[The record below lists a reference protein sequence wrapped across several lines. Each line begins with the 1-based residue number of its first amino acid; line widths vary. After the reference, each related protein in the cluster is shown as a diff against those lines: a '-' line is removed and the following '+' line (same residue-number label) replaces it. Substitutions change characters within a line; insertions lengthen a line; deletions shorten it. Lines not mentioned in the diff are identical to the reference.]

1 MSVSLHL
8 DAVHAGYG
16 HAAILHGVDLAVPA
30 GGALTIVG
38 PNGAGKSTLMK
49 TIVGLLRA
57 SAGTLLL
64 GGRDI
69 GRLDAPARAR
79 AGLAYVPQEH
89 NVFRNL
95 TVRDNLRLGW
105 EFLHRGHAAR
115 AQARRRLDDVLSLFP
130 ELLPKLDAPAGLL
143 SGGQRQMA
151 AMAAALMQGP
161 ALLVLDE
168 PSAGLSP
175 RNAAL
180 LFAGIS
186 RIRATGVTLLMIEQ
200 NVELGLSVADHAA
213 VLAAGR
219 IRAVAPAD
227 ELLALPGF
235 KQMYLGGA

>member
-1 MSVSLHL
+1 MSVSLRL
-8 DAVHAGYG
+8 SGIEAGYG
-16 HAAILHGVDLAVPA
+16 QARILHGVDLDVPA

-38 PNGAGKSTLMK
+38 PNGAGKSTLMR
-49 TIVGLLRA
+49 TVVGLLQA
-57 SAGTLLL
+57 SAGTLHL

-69 GRLDAPARAR
+69 GGFDAPARAR
-79 AGLAYVPQEH
+79 AGLAYVPQEN
-89 NVFRNL
+89 NVFRNM

-105 EFLHRGHAAR
+105 EFLHRGAAGL
-115 AQARRRLDDVLSLFP
+115 QARRRLDDVMDLFP
-130 ELLPKLDAPAGLL
+130 ELRPKLDTQAGLL

-175 RNAAL
+175 RNAGL
-180 LFAGIS
+180 LFASIA
-186 RIRATGVTLLMIEQ
+186 RIRATGVSLLMIEQ
-200 NVELGLSVADHAA
+200 NVGLGLSVADQAA

-219 IRAVAPAD
+219 IRARAPAA